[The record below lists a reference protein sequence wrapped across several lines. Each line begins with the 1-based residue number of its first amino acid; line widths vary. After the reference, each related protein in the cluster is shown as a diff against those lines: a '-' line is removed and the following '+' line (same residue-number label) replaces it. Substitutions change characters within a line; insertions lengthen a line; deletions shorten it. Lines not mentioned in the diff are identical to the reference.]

1 MLKVFNKL
9 NVEITCLGNHDLD
22 YGIERMKDLVARTAP
37 TKWLISN
44 INVEGEPIGGLDTY
58 EVREFGLNDGSRK
71 IKIGYFGL
79 AGPDWPDAM
88 CPEVTE
94 ELQYSEFVDKGR
106 EYARMLRAAPH
117 NVDLVIALTHM
128 RIPKDR
134 ILAAEVA
141 EIDFVLGGHDH
152 SYATEVD
159 KNTGAFVI
167 KSGTDFEDFSDFEVI
182 FDVSEGE
189 FANANLRDTETIKHL
204 YSPQKRM
211 LVKVE
216 RVQITN

>member
-1 MLKVFNKL
+1 
-9 NVEITCLGNHDLD
+9 
-22 YGIERMKDLVARTAP
+22 MKELVAGTAP

-94 ELQYSEFVDKGR
+94 ELQYSEFVEKGR

-134 ILAAEVA
+134 ILA
-141 EIDFVLGGHDH
+141 
-152 SYATEVD
+152 S
-159 KNTGAFVI
+159 
-167 KSGTDFEDFSDFEVI
+167 
-182 FDVSEGE
+182 
-189 FANANLRDTETIKHL
+189 
-204 YSPQKRM
+204 
-211 LVKVE
+211 
-216 RVQITN
+216 